1 MKQLNHLRQ
10 YQETKSCILTIGT
23 FDGVHLGHQKIL
35 ESLVREAKQ
44 KDLFANVLTFFPHPR
59 MILQQDQS
67 IKLIDTMEEKKEALQ
82 ALGIDHLIIHPFS
95 ERFSRLSA
103 LEFTRNILIDQLHTS
118 KVIVGYDHR
127 FGRNREAT
135 AEDLKRLGR
144 TYNFEVSTITPIEVS
159 SIAVSSTK
167 IRAALTAGNIKA
179 ANKYLNRPYQI
190 RGKVVEGDR
199 IGRTIS
205 FPTANIKVE
214 SNYKLLP
221 AKGVYLVTI
230 LYGGEKIY
238 GVMNYGIRPTLK
250 AKEPSLE
257 VHLFNF
263 NKDIYR
269 ETLVISLLLKIRDEQ
284 KFDSLSALKD
294 QIEKDKAFCLK
305 HIEQNF

>member
-1 MKQLNHLRQ
+1 MKQLNNLGQ

-82 ALGIDHLIIHPFS
+82 ALGIDYLIIHPFS
-95 ERFSRLSA
+95 GRFSRLSA
-103 LEFTRNILIDQLHTS
+103 LEFTRNVLIDQLHVF

-127 FGRNREAT
+127 FGRNRGAT
-135 AEDLKRLGR
+135 AEDLKMLGR
-144 TYNFEVSTITPIEVS
+144 TYNFEVNTIAPQEVS

-167 IRAALTAGNIKA
+167 IRAALIAGNIEV
-179 ANKYLNRPYQI
+179 ANKYLNRPFQI
-190 RGKVVEGDR
+190 RGKVIKGDR

-214 SNYKLLP
+214 STYKLLP
-221 AKGVYLVTI
+221 ARGVYLVTI

-238 GVMNYGIRPTLK
+238 GVMNYGTV
-250 AKEPSLE
+250 SYT
-257 VHLFNF
+257 HL
-263 NKDIYR
+263 R
-269 ETLVISLLLKIRDEQ
+269 AHET
-284 KFDSLSALKD
+284 
-294 QIEKDKAFCLK
+294 
-305 HIEQNF
+305 

>member
-1 MKQLNHLRQ
+1 MKQLNNLGQ

-67 IKLIDTMEEKKEALQ
+67 MKFIDTMEEKKEALQ
-82 ALGIDHLIIHPFS
+82 ALGIDYLIVHPFS
-95 ERFSRLSA
+95 GRFSRLSA
-103 LEFTRNILIDQLHTS
+103 LEFTRNVLIDQLHVF

-135 AEDLKRLGR
+135 AEDLKMLGR
-144 TYNFEVSTITPIEVS
+144 TYNFEVNTIAPQEVS

-167 IRAALTAGNIKA
+167 IRAALIAGNIEV
-179 ANKYLNRPYQI
+179 ANKYLNRPFQI
-190 RGKVVEGDR
+190 RGKVIKGDR

-214 SNYKLLP
+214 STYKLLP
-221 AKGVYLVTI
+221 ARGVYLVTI

-250 AKEPSLE
+250 ATEPSLE

-263 NKDIYR
+263 NKDLYGQ
-269 ETLVISLLLKIRDEQ
+269 TLVISLLLRIRDEQ
-284 KFDSLSALKD
+284 KFDSLSELKD

>member
-1 MKQLNHLRQ
+1 MKQLNNLGQ

-67 IKLIDTMEEKKEALQ
+67 MKLIDTMEEKKEALQ
-82 ALGIDHLIIHPFS
+82 ALGIDYLIVHPFS
-95 ERFSRLSA
+95 GRFSRLSA
-103 LEFTRNILIDQLHTS
+103 LEFTRNVLIDQLHVF

-135 AEDLKRLGR
+135 AEDLKMLGR
-144 TYNFEVSTITPIEVS
+144 TYNFEVNTIAPQEVS

-167 IRAALTAGNIKA
+167 IRAALIAGNIEV
-179 ANKYLNRPYQI
+179 ANKYLNRPFQI
-190 RGKVVEGDR
+190 RGKVIKGDR

-214 SNYKLLP
+214 STYKLLP
-221 AKGVYLVTI
+221 ARGVYLVTI

-250 AKEPSLE
+250 ATEPSLE

-263 NKDIYR
+263 NKNLYGQ
-269 ETLVISLLLKIRDEQ
+269 TLVISLLLRIRDEQ
-284 KFDSLSALKD
+284 KFGSLSELKD

>member
-1 MKQLNHLRQ
+1 MKQLNNLGQ

-67 IKLIDTMEEKKEALQ
+67 MKLIDTMEEKKEALQ
-82 ALGIDHLIIHPFS
+82 ALGIDYLIVHPFS
-95 ERFSRLSA
+95 GRFSRLSA
-103 LEFTRNILIDQLHTS
+103 LEFTRNVLIDQLHVF

-135 AEDLKRLGR
+135 AEDLKMLGR
-144 TYNFEVSTITPIEVS
+144 TYNFEVNTIAPQEVS

-167 IRAALTAGNIKA
+167 IRAALIAGNIEV
-179 ANKYLNRPYQI
+179 ANKYLNRPFQI
-190 RGKVVEGDR
+190 RGKVVKGDR

-214 SNYKLLP
+214 STYKLLP
-221 AKGVYLVTI
+221 ARGVYLVTI

-250 AKEPSLE
+250 ATKPSLE

-263 NKDIYR
+263 NKNLYGQ
-269 ETLVISLLLKIRDEQ
+269 TLVISLLLRIRDEQ
-284 KFDSLSALKD
+284 KFGSLSELKD

>member
-1 MKQLNHLRQ
+1 MKQLNNLGQ

-59 MILQQDQS
+59 TILQQDQS

-82 ALGIDHLIIHPFS
+82 ALGIDYLIIHPFS
-95 ERFSRLSA
+95 GRFSRLSA
-103 LEFTRNILIDQLHTS
+103 LEFTRNILIDQLHAF

-135 AEDLKRLGR
+135 AEDLKMLGS
-144 TYNFEVSTITPIEVS
+144 TYNFEVSTIAPQEVS

-167 IRAALTAGNIKA
+167 IRAALIAGNIEV

-214 SNYKLLP
+214 STYKLLP
-221 AKGVYLVTI
+221 ARGVYLVTI

-250 AKEPSLE
+250 ATEPSLE

-263 NKDIYR
+263 NKDLYGQ
-269 ETLVISLLLKIRDEQ
+269 TLVINLLLKIRDEQ
-284 KFDSLSALKD
+284 KFDSLSELKD

-305 HIEQNF
+305 HIQQNF